1 MSRKIRVAVVG
12 FGNVGRAALEAIEIT
27 NDLEVAGIVTR
38 EYARA
43 TVQRQYP
50 GLPVTSVATQ
60 LTDVDV
66 AILAVPSRNVEEL
79 ASELLASGISTVDSF
94 DIHGSE
100 LWQLRQR
107 LDIIAKGSGVAA
119 ILGAGWDPGTDS
131 MLRAIFVLQAPRGI
145 SYTNFGPGVSMGH
158 TVAAK
163 KIPGVRNA
171 LAFTF
176 PKGHGEHRRLVYVEL
191 DTGYAIDTVAAAILR
206 DPYFCHDETEVR
218 LTDSVAAL
226 SDTGHGVLLER
237 RGTAG
242 RTANQYFRYESH
254 ITNPA
259 VTGQILVGA
268 ARAARRLAPGA
279 YTMLEVPLMH
289 FLPGDIQKV
298 VEQLV

>member
-66 AILAVPSRNVEEL
+66 AILAVPSRNVEEV
-79 ASELLASGISTVDSF
+79 ASELLPSGISTVDSF

-119 ILGAGWDPGTDS
+119 ILGAGWDQEPTLCSGLFLSYRHRAELVILTLARESAWGTLWLPKRPPVYGMPS
-131 MLRAIFVLQAPRGI
+131 PL
-145 SYTNFGPGVSMGH
+145 H
-158 TVAAK
+158 
-163 KIPGVRNA
+163 
-171 LAFTF
+171 F
-176 PKGHGEHRRLVYVEL
+176 PKGKG
-191 DTGYAIDTVAAAILR
+191 
-206 DPYFCHDETEVR
+206 
-218 LTDSVAAL
+218 S
-226 SDTGHGVLLER
+226 
-237 RGTAG
+237 
-242 RTANQYFRYESH
+242 
-254 ITNPA
+254 TN
-259 VTGQILVGA
+259 G
-268 ARAARRLAPGA
+268 
-279 YTMLEVPLMH
+279 
-289 FLPGDIQKV
+289 
-298 VEQLV
+298 